1 MKKIKTKGEMS
12 EENLQKVTRI
22 FFNKSEIQTQIR
34 YKFEY
39 NGFHHY
45 CNI

>member
-22 FFNKSEIQTQIR
+22 FFNISEAQAGIR